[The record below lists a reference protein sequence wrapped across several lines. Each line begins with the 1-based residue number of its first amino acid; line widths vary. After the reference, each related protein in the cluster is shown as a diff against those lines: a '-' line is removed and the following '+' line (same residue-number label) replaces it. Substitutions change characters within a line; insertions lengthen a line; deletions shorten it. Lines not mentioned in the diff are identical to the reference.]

1 MKKPFLNFVAIA
13 LIITSSAFT
22 GCKKTDKTAPV
33 ITLNGDANITV
44 SLQGTYTE
52 LGATA
57 NDEIDG
63 AITPTLSGTVNVN
76 HTGSY
81 TITYRATDATGNIGT
96 ATRTVTV
103 VNDVAAMAGPYACS
117 GFTTYNDTITSS
129 AVKNNRIHFG
139 KFGNYQ
145 GNTNIY
151 VDIAGTTVVLDSVF
165 AVQVGSPAYDRSFKG
180 TGLISSPTVFNLDYT
195 ETTNG
200 VTTNKSEI
208 FTKQ

>member
-1 MKKPFLNFVAIA
+1 MKKNILNLSAIVVI
-13 LIITSSAFT
+13 LGSLAFT
-22 GCKKTDKTAPV
+22 GCKKPDKTAPV
-33 ITLNGDANITV
+33 ITLNGAASLTI

-57 NDEIDG
+57 NDDKDG

-81 TITYRATDATGNIGT
+81 IITYRATDATGNIAT
-96 ATRTVTV
+96 ATRTVTI
-103 VNDVAAMAGPYACS
+103 VNDVAAMAGPYSCS
-117 GFTTYNDTITSS
+117 GSTTYNDTITSS
-129 AVKNNRIHFG
+129 SVKNNRIHFG

-165 AVQVGSPAYDRSFKG
+165 AVQVGSPAFDRSFKG
-180 TGLISSPTVFNLDYT
+180 NGLISSPTVFNLDYT